1 MDAYTTGVQD
11 KSRSLLTG
19 EDWIFRVKFISS
31 ATDLDHDLF
40 KNAVQGLVRIC
51 FPEDILDQLGP
62 QVLMQHMREEKAP
75 EENMRRMSEI
85 FHDEMA
91 QRMTSMAAVHLNTAA
106 KIDSAIKTILCTSA
120 RAFGDDLGENLLD
133 YVIASL
139 LRLKTRAP
147 EYYSTGWLSSN
158 EAAKDISEGYL
169 SPGNVSDEE
178 LMTPIKTKKHTKRN
192 KTAQRVRS
200 ITPDDIP
207 ADVELDIDPPATSAE
222 KSTSKKKDKKISS
235 TWKWNIEAAELA
247 DGDVTE
253 AFSRTSDLFAYHA
266 LPIATRKLGSQAS
279 RKEIRCEMQSLL
291 DGMPQDE
298 FEKWIESLQKLLN
311 GDRKMLARQEVS
323 TPSVDRRLSR
333 VTPAPVDFR
342 KKSGKRTKTPS
353 GSSDRLKGR
362 VSSNK
367 DALDET
373 FIKLEVAG
381 VSDERIED
389 LANSRI
395 TGATFAVRHPST
407 EARDTGRPLS
417 SVEAADDQNHQDPQ
431 SSGDVDSVSRLSIS
445 GDPCANLH

>member
-1 MDAYTTGVQD
+1 MDAYTTRVQE
-11 KSRSLLTG
+11 KPRASLTG

-31 ATDLDHDLF
+31 ATDLGHELF

-51 FPEDILDQLGP
+51 FPDDILDQLGP
-62 QVLMQHMREEKAP
+62 QVLRQHMREEKAP

-106 KIDSAIKTILCTSA
+106 KIDSAIKTTLCTSA
-120 RAFGDDLGENLLD
+120 RAFGDELGEKLLD
-133 YVIASL
+133 HVIASL

-147 EYYSTGWLSSN
+147 EDYSTDWLASN
-158 EAAKDISEGYL
+158 EAAKDSSDGYL
-169 SPGNVSDEE
+169 SAGNVSDEV
-178 LMTPIKTKKHTKRN
+178 LVTPTKTKKHKKRN
-192 KTAQRVRS
+192 KKAQRVRS
-200 ITPDDIP
+200 ITPDEIP
-207 ADVELDIDPPATSAE
+207 ADVEMDIDLPATSND
-222 KSTSKKKDKKISS
+222 KSTSKNKDKKISS
-235 TWKWNIEAAELA
+235 TWKWKIEAAELA
-247 DGDVTE
+247 DEDVTE
-253 AFSRTSDLFAYHA
+253 AFPRTSDLFAYHA

-311 GDRKMLARQEVS
+311 GDREMLARQEVT
-323 TPSVDRRLSR
+323 TPSVDRELSR

-353 GSSDRLKGR
+353 GSSGRSKGR

-367 DALDET
+367 DALAET
-373 FIKLEVAG
+373 SIKLEVSG
-381 VSDERIED
+381 GSGGRIED
-389 LANSRI
+389 LPNSRV
-395 TGATFAVRHPST
+395 TGATFAVRHSST

-417 SVEAADDQNHQDPQ
+417 SVEAVDEQNHQDPQ
-431 SSGDVDSVSRLSIS
+431 SSGDFDSVSRLNIS
-445 GDPCANLH
+445 GDPYANLC